1 MIRSFRKY
9 QPKLGKA
16 VYVDEQSTVIGD
28 VIIGDDS
35 SIWPQTVVR
44 GDINPIR
51 IGKRTN
57 VQDGSIVHVTH
68 ESEYSNGYSCLIG
81 DDVTIGHS
89 CIIHACSIGDLCLI
103 GMGSVLLDGVEVPP
117 ETMIGAKSLVPSGK
131 QLESGFLYL
140 GSPCKKV
147 RPLSDRE
154 RSFLQYSAKHYAK
167 TKDMYLKSS

>member
-51 IGKRTN
+51 IAKRTN

-68 ESEYSNGYSCLIG
+68 ESEYSNGYSPGISLANQY
-81 DDVTIGHS
+81 TIR
-89 CIIHACSIGDLCLI
+89 A
-103 GMGSVLLDGVEVPP
+103 
-117 ETMIGAKSLVPSGK
+117 
-131 QLESGFLYL
+131 
-140 GSPCKKV
+140 
-147 RPLSDRE
+147 
-154 RSFLQYSAKHYAK
+154 
-167 TKDMYLKSS
+167 

>member
-1 MIRSFRKY
+1 M
-9 QPKLGKA
+9 
-16 VYVDEQSTVIGD
+16 
-28 VIIGDDS
+28 
-35 SIWPQTVVR
+35 
-44 GDINPIR
+44 
-51 IGKRTN
+51 
-57 VQDGSIVHVTH
+57 HVTH

-140 GSPCKKV
+140 GSPCKK
-147 RPLSDRE
+147 
-154 RSFLQYSAKHYAK
+154 
-167 TKDMYLKSS
+167 